1 MKKIIL
7 AVFVSMMILSPA
19 YADEEIQL
27 AAVMVESGY
36 SATDANKV
44 IYAMPDNQAGGSSSY
59 ASRDSDFEYAIISGI
74 VIGGVLAVVA
84 DGWNST
90 SNH

>member
-7 AVFVSMMILSPA
+7 AAFVSMIMLPSA
-19 YADEEIQL
+19 YAGEEIQL
-27 AAVMVESGY
+27 AAVM
-36 SATDANKV
+36 SASDSSNLTANKKL
-44 IYAMPDNQAGGSSSY
+44 YSRPGGSARY
-59 ASRDSDFEYAIISGI
+59 GFRDSDFEYAIIAGI
-74 VIGGVLAVVA
+74 VVVVVLASTA